1 MKFELKSRFDGS
13 VRFEGEFGSLRLCIE
28 AAVKAKAS
36 LCEADLCE
44 ADLRGA
50 NLREADLR
58 EADLRGAGLCGA
70 DLRGADLCG
79 ADLREANLRG
89 ADLRGADLCG
99 AKSILTISPIGS
111 RGDMLVGVIRDGAV
125 WCKTGCFWG
134 EVDRFE
140 AEVMAHHSG
149 QIRDDYMAAINLLR
163 AWGATRVEVAS

>member
-58 EADLRGAGLCGA
+58 EADLRGAGLC
-70 DLRGADLCG
+70 
-79 ADLREANLRG
+79 G